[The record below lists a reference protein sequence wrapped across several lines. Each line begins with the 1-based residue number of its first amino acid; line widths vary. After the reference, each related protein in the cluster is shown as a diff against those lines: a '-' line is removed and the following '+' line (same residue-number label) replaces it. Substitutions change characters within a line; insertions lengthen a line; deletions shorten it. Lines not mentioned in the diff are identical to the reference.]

1 MSTRLNVPPVLI
13 VYFAFP
19 EKCTMLLSTSEAG
32 TELHNMYWYQYRCT
46 RGNALS
52 QMLDGSLSMG
62 FNCAYN
68 KFQIRKWKGVRGFMR
83 IRITAILKTIKKITH
98 IQHCFHSRR
107 LSSQSPRMQPTLV
120 DTSINMN
127 VRAIDPQSQL
137 IPNPHTH
144 AHFWGQTHSDPNSMR
159 SRVCVCVRALDFSHM
174 ISANP
179 NVWRIWA
186 VQTELLRIALL

>member
-32 TELHNMYWYQYRCT
+32 TELQNMYWYQYQCT
-46 RGNALS
+46 RGSALS
-52 QMLDGSLSMG
+52 QMLDGSLSME

-68 KFQIRKWKGVRGFMR
+68 TFKIRKWKGVRGFMR
-83 IRITAILKTIKKITH
+83 IRITAILNTITKITH
-98 IQHCFHSRR
+98 IQHRFHSRQ
-107 LSSQSPRMQPTLV
+107 LPRMQPTLV

-127 VRAIDPQSQL
+127 VRVSGADAPRAIGPQSQL

-159 SRVCVCVRALDFSHM
+159 SRVCVCSCTWLFTHDF
-174 ISANP
+174 
-179 NVWRIWA
+179 
-186 VQTELLRIALL
+186 L